1 MTLLVA
7 LLLVVGST
15 TAALNHDGAKCGEKH
30 CSTIEYCS
38 SYDKSCKPC
47 SSICNKTARNYLPQE
62 CFSDCQGEQQGDN
75 FSPSLL
81 ETRSNRY
88 KRFGIDRGK
97 GQVTARS
104 LAPEYIREGSSP
116 LTLHLT
122 TVPPSTSPHATN
134 HDDSS
139 DLPTCLPA
147 FFSFLVL
154 ASSPFLFFARQPA
167 SHPHPASP
175 LTARATVPFENVP
188 FEVIRKYV
196 LSLPRKI
203 FFFVLILRF
212 FSFLWISVY
221 LHDER
226 YVLLNEYEE
235 LRGKWNLLNV
245 ICILNEY
252 RLHW

>member
-1 MTLLVA
+1 MDSTTMTLLVA

-75 FSPSLL
+75 FSLL

-104 LAPEYIREGSSP
+104 LAPEYIYERVRVRW
-116 LTLHLT
+116 LYTW
-122 TVPPSTSPHATN
+122 PPSLRRLPHTRPTMMT
-134 HDDSS
+134 H
-139 DLPTCLPA
+139 PTCLPA
-147 FFSFLVL
+147 YLLSFL
-154 ASSPFLFFARQPA
+154 SSFLLPLLFLFSARQPA
-167 SHPHPASP
+167 SHPRFSPHRESNRPFWKRPVRSHSKIRTFAAAENFLLRPHPS
-175 LTARATVPFENVP
+175 
-188 FEVIRKYV
+188 
-196 LSLPRKI
+196 
-203 FFFVLILRF
+203 FFF
-212 FSFLWISVY
+212 FSFGFQSISTTS
-221 LHDER
+221 DTFF
-226 YVLLNEYEE
+226 
-235 LRGKWNLLNV
+235 
-245 ICILNEY
+245 
-252 RLHW
+252 

>member
-1 MTLLVA
+1 M
-7 LLLVVGST
+7 VGST

-81 ETRSNRY
+81 ISKLGR
-88 KRFGIDRGK
+88 IDISVSGSIEEK
-97 GQVTARS
+97 ARS

>member
-1 MTLLVA
+1 M
-7 LLLVVGST
+7 VGST

-75 FSPSLL
+75 FSLL

-154 ASSPFLFFARQPA
+154 ASSPLPLLRSSACLSPPLLPSPREQPSLLKTSRSKSFENMYFRCRGKFSSSSSSFVFFLFFGFQYI
-167 SHPHPASP
+167 STTSD
-175 LTARATVPFENVP
+175 T
-188 FEVIRKYV
+188 
-196 LSLPRKI
+196 
-203 FFFVLILRF
+203 FF
-212 FSFLWISVY
+212 
-221 LHDER
+221 
-226 YVLLNEYEE
+226 
-235 LRGKWNLLNV
+235 
-245 ICILNEY
+245 
-252 RLHW
+252 

>member
-1 MTLLVA
+1 M
-7 LLLVVGST
+7 VGST

-75 FSPSLL
+75 FSLL

-167 SHPHPASP
+167 SHPRFSPHRESNRPFWKRPVRSHSKICTFAAAENFLLRPHPS
-175 LTARATVPFENVP
+175 
-188 FEVIRKYV
+188 
-196 LSLPRKI
+196 
-203 FFFVLILRF
+203 FFF
-212 FSFLWISVY
+212 FSLDFSISPRRAIRSSKRV
-221 LHDER
+221 
-226 YVLLNEYEE
+226 
-235 LRGKWNLLNV
+235 RGV
-245 ICILNEY
+245 A
-252 RLHW
+252 R

>member
-1 MTLLVA
+1 MVD
-7 LLLVVGST
+7 ST

-167 SHPHPASP
+167 SHPRFSPHRESNRPFWKRPVRSHSKIRTFAAAENFLLRPHPS
-175 LTARATVPFENVP
+175 
-188 FEVIRKYV
+188 
-196 LSLPRKI
+196 
-203 FFFVLILRF
+203 FFFF
-212 FSFLWISVY
+212 FFEFQSISTTS
-221 LHDER
+221 DTFF
-226 YVLLNEYEE
+226 
-235 LRGKWNLLNV
+235 
-245 ICILNEY
+245 
-252 RLHW
+252 